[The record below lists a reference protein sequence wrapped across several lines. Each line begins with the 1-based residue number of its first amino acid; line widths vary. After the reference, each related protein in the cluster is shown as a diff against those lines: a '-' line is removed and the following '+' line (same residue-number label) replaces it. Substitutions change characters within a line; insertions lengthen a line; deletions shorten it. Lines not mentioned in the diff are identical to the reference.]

1 MRNSRANSAAFLTA
15 VFAVAATAI
24 VLRVSLPANLL
35 NLFMEYTTDK
45 GSFIQKLHPGTYAI
59 VAAAIIVPLT
69 LRAYVDAWTLRS
81 IRAMA
86 LFTVAVVLLIAYLIV
101 AGHFGSAGY
110 LIDTYIAATLGGITL
125 LLLPPDMRART
136 ADLVLFVLIVSAIIG
151 IFEFVTHIRLI
162 PYPIEE
168 HEFRPTGLLDHPL
181 LLGLLCS
188 TAIPFVA
195 ASDWQRSMRIAAIC
209 ILFLGVAA
217 ASARIAMLAASLA
230 TAVVILA
237 APIRTA
243 SSSQSARLKA
253 LMIVAG
259 AILLA
264 AAITVLAFSGFLDR
278 FSRGLTDASAMA
290 RIRIY
295 DIFGL
300 VSWTEILFGMPAEDI
315 AKLVKRLDLM
325 VLESSPV
332 AWILHFGLFAAI
344 GFVAAFLG
352 MLRTLLRGARPLV
365 VFGSLLFLA
374 VALTNNT
381 LSTKTPAVLVLIVL
395 IIGTAARHIRTP
407 LR

>member
-101 AGHFGSAGY
+101 AGHFGSAA
-110 LIDTYIAATLGGITL
+110 YIAATLGGITL